1 MHRILVVDNSALMRK
16 IMCDIIDATQ
26 GFSAADRCP
35 DADSALYRIRTS
47 DYDAV
52 TINVALIN
60 EDVQAFLERLRLEKP
75 DLPIIA
81 ITTSM
86 EEDLRMTA
94 AAFEYGKVQFV
105 IRPFHL
111 RSDNDSYDSFVRDF
125 LSALAI
131 AVDESKSAVRKDTDA
146 VERLAAHLFLQND
159 RRKKNDM
166 SKDSSVLPE
175 QPPVKEKKQPLPDA
189 RHAVSDDS
197 FSLIAIASSTGGPQ
211 ALHTLLPMLPARLG
225 VPVVIVQHMPSGFT
239 ASLSERLDTKS
250 RLPITEAKDGE
261 VLEADHVYIAPGG
274 HHLKISENSSGKL
287 TVCVFDAPPVR
298 NLRPCADVMYESL
311 AGLHSVHRILCVV
324 LTGMGSDGT
333 IGITNLRKKK
343 ELYVIT
349 QDEASCVVYGMPKSA
364 YQAGLSDEV
373 EPLCQIAGA
382 IVKKLG
388 V

>member
-35 DADSALYRIRTS
+35 DADSALYRIRTF

-52 TINVALIN
+52 TINVAMIN

-86 EEDLRMTA
+86 EEDLRMAA

-111 RSDNDSYDSFVRDF
+111 RPDNASYDSFVRDF
-125 LSALAI
+125 RSALAI
-131 AVDESKSAVRKDTDA
+131 AVGESQSAVRKDA
-146 VERLAAHLFLQND
+146 VEQLATHLFLQND
-159 RRKKNDM
+159 RRKKSDI
-166 SKDSSVLPE
+166 SKDSSVFPE
-175 QPPVKEKKQPLPDA
+175 QPPVKGKKQSLPDA
-189 RHAVSDDS
+189 RHAVSDPS
-197 FSLIAIASSTGGPQ
+197 FSLLAIASSTGGPQ

-250 RLPITEAKDGE
+250 RLSIAEARDGE

-287 TVCVFDAPPVR
+287 TACVFDAPPVR

-373 EPLCQIAGA
+373 EPLRQIAGA